1 MLTLYL
7 FALLVGGGLL
17 AFSLLGGDDGA
28 NAHHDALSGDNP
40 LQFLSLRTL
49 TYFLF
54 VFGGVGA
61 VLSWAWI
68 SAAAP
73 VVLLLAAA
81 AGVGVGTLASLT
93 FRYLRRTDSGML
105 ESEDSF
111 VGLAGRVMVPVQRGG
126 VGKILVQRGD
136 RAYEL
141 LARAFDSTDADPGA
155 WTSVVIV
162 EMSHGTALVSP
173 LDEPTLKD
181 APSHLQF
188 PGDK

>member
-7 FALLVGGGLL
+7 FSLLVGGGLL
-17 AFSLLGGDDGA
+17 LFSLLGGDAGEADA
-28 NAHHDALSGDNP
+28 DALGSDNAW
-40 LQFLSLRTL
+40 QFLSLRTL

-61 VLSWAWI
+61 VLSWAWAA
-68 SAAAP
+68 AAAP
-73 VVLLLAAA
+73 LVLLLAVA
-81 AGVGVGTLASLT
+81 AGMGVGTLASVA
-93 FRYLRRTDSGML
+93 FRYLRRTDSGGT

-111 VGLAGRVMVPVQRGG
+111 IGLAGRVIVPVQRGV

-141 LARAFDSTDADPGA
+141 LARAYDTTSADPGS

-162 EMSHGTALVSP
+162 EMNRGTAMVSP
-173 LDEPTLKD
+173 VDESALPDNPTYPQL
-181 APSHLQF
+181 

>member
-17 AFSLLGGDDGA
+17 AFSLLGGDGA
-28 NAHHDALSGDNP
+28 DADYDALGGDNP
-40 LQFLSLRTL
+40 LQLLSLRTL

-61 VLSWAWI
+61 VLSWAWTG
-68 SAAAP
+68 AAAP
-73 VVLLLAAA
+73 LVLLLAAVS
-81 AGVGVGTLASLT
+81 GVGVGTLASLA
-93 FRYLRRTDSGML
+93 FRYLRRTNSGMH

-111 VGLAGRVMVPVQRGG
+111 VGLAGRVIVPVQREGI
-126 VGKILVQRGD
+126 GKIVVQRGD

-141 LARAFDSTDADPGA
+141 LARAFNSTDADPGA

-162 EMSHGTALVSP
+162 EMSRGTALVSP
-173 LDEPTLKD
+173 LEEPTLQD
-181 APSHLQF
+181 APSHLQL